1 MKKSEKS
8 IDMSLVDYYELRVK
22 YKGGIT
28 RKEKYDTFQDLQD
41 RFDTLLLTKKNKI
54 QEYEALIVFTDGTYQ
69 PTLNKPNDR
78 WTH

>member
-1 MKKSEKS
+1 MKTPVKE
-8 IDMSLVDYYELRVK
+8 VNYYELRVK

-41 RFDTLLLTKKNKI
+41 RFDTLLLTKKNEI

-69 PTLNKPNDR
+69 PTLNKPNDK